1 VPHAQPR
8 VNHPDVPDTVQ
19 ADARDHLQYLEAA
32 SPGSGEL
39 SGEARMNM
47 AATGDLQSVRQ
58 VVEVPRPR
66 CGTT

>member
-1 VPHAQPR
+1 

-32 SPGSGEL
+32 SSGSGSL
-39 SGEARMNM
+39 SGEACLTM
-47 AATGDLQSVRQ
+47 ADTGDLQSVRQ
-58 VVEVPRPR
+58 DVEVSRPR